1 MNKAMQNMQK
11 YTRYGYTSQ
20 PMNEFFEYKEIYFE
34 DQDKLLKG
42 ILASRELW
50 RPVTAEYLATHTTKK
65 SQAREPLEVWLAKA
79 INRYTDQ
86 WSTNP
91 LEIGDSYFDECR
103 LPCLK
108 GVATIYVLGGHA

>member
-1 MNKAMQNMQK
+1 MKTAMQNMQK

-20 PMNEFFEYKEIYFE
+20 PMNEFLEYKELYFA
-34 DQDKLLKG
+34 DQDMLLKG

-50 RPVTAEYLATHTTKK
+50 RPLTAEYMATHTTKK
-65 SQAREPLEVWLAKA
+65 AQAREHLYIWLAKA

-91 LEIGDSYFDECR
+91 REIGGSYFDECR

-108 GVATIYVLGGHA
+108 DIATIYVLGGHA